1 MLYLLRNSPPSMK
14 AKIRHSLLLL
24 FVPACLATATTQ
36 ILKSPDGRIAVT
48 VDLTHKIYYSVNF
61 QAVSLLRPSP
71 VSLELADGTVLG
83 AQPVLVSAKPREQRG
98 EFTLPWGQRTH
109 IKDECNE
116 LELNFEGGYTVV
128 FRAYN
133 DGVAYR
139 FRTTRPG
146 EMIVRAE
153 ELQWNLTAGGQ
164 VWGTDYNTMA
174 GSFEALYGKKAWA
187 DWKEGTYAY
196 SPILIEHPAGPRM
209 LLCDADLSDYP
220 GLYLQKRGETNR
232 YEIRGL
238 FPKYPKATQP
248 GGWCHF
254 NSVVTAT
261 EDYIAKTKGTRDF
274 PWRVTVIAA
283 SDRELLDSELVTKL
297 ARPAQVADTRW
308 LQPGKAAWE
317 WWNDWNLAGVNFKT
331 GINNETYRHYID
343 FAAENKVPY
352 LVVDEGWSDAYD
364 MALPNP
370 DLEIKAVVDY
380 ARSKGVK
387 IILWCTWRTLTEQ
400 WDFAFARF
408 TELGIAGIKV
418 DFFDRDDQVAV
429 ASMEAIAKEA
439 AARHLVVD
447 YHGARPLPG
456 FARTWPNAF
465 NFEGVRGNEYNKFSK
480 EPPHPAYNATLP
492 FTRGLVATMDFT
504 PGAMRNVLASD
515 YVQSNS
521 MPSTIGTRCHQLA
534 MFVVY
539 SAPLQ
544 MLCDSPSAY
553 RQAPDYLQFLSAIPV
568 TWDESRALESRVG
581 QAAVIARRSGT
592 TWYVG
597 ALGGAEARQLSLDL
611 SFLGAGSH
619 RATLVSD
626 GVNADKLPTEYRFQS
641 LAIDPGKPL
650 EVSLAPG
657 GGAVLK
663 IETSR

>member
-1 MLYLLRNSPPSMK
+1 MK
-14 AKIRHSLLLL
+14 ATILSTLL
-24 FVPACLATATTQ
+24 FLLVPAGLATAVTHN
-36 ILKSPDGRIAVT
+36 LKSPDDRIEVT
-48 VDLTHKIYYSVNF
+48 IDLSLKVYYSVSY
-61 QAVSLLRPSP
+61 QAVPLLRPSP
-71 VSLELADGTVLG
+71 LSLELTDGTVLG
-83 AQPVLVSAKPREQRG
+83 AKPVLVSAKPREQRG
-98 EFTLPWGQRTH
+98 EFTQPWGQRTH
-109 IKDECNE
+109 IKDDCNE
-116 LELNFEGGYTVV
+116 LELHFEGGYAVI

-139 FRTTRPG
+139 FRTSRPG
-146 EMIVRAE
+146 DLVVRAE
-153 ELQWNLTAGGQ
+153 ELQWNLAAPGQ

-174 GSFEALYGKKAWA
+174 GSFEALYAKRAWA

-232 YEIRGL
+232 CEVRGL
-238 FPKYPKATQP
+238 FAKVPKATQP

-261 EDYIAKTKGTRDF
+261 EDYIAKTKGPRDF

-297 ARPAQVADTRW
+297 ARPAQVADTTW
-308 LQPGKAAWE
+308 LQPGKASWE
-317 WWNDWNLAGVNFKT
+317 WWNDWNLEGENFTT
-331 GINNETYRHYID
+331 GINDATYRRYID

-370 DLEIKAVVDY
+370 NLDIKAVCDY

-400 WDFAFARF
+400 WNVAFARF
-408 TELGIAGIKV
+408 SELGIAGIKV
-418 DFFDRDDQVAV
+418 DFFDRDDQLAV
-429 ASMEAIAKEA
+429 ASMEAIAQEA

-447 YHGARPLPG
+447 FHGARPLPG
-456 FARTWPNAF
+456 FARTWPNVF

-492 FTRGLVATMDFT
+492 FTRGLMSPMDFT
-504 PGAMRNVLASD
+504 PGGMRNVLPGD
-515 YVQSNS
+515 YLQSNAS
-521 MPSTIGTRCHQLA
+521 PAVIGTRCHQLA
-534 MFVVY
+534 MYVVY

-544 MLCDSPSAY
+544 MMCDSPSAY
-553 RQAPDYLQFLSAIPV
+553 RKAPDFLKFLSAIPA
-568 TWDESRALESRVG
+568 TWEESRALESRVG
-581 QAAVIARRSGT
+581 QEAVIARRSGT

-611 SFLGAGSH
+611 SFLPAGRY
-619 RATLVSD
+619 RATLAAD
-626 GVNADKLPTEYRFQS
+626 GVNADRLPTDYRIHDIEIEATQRF
-641 LAIDPGKPL
+641 PL
-650 EVSLAPG
+650 HLAPG

-663 IETSR
+663 IETAR

>member
-1 MLYLLRNSPPSMK
+1 MISSLLRF
-14 AKIRHSLLLL
+14 IVLLITFTLII
-24 FVPACLATATTQ
+24 PAPAAG
-36 ILKSPDGRIAVT
+36 LKSPDGRIEVK
-48 VDLTHKIYYSVNF
+48 VELTSKIYYSVNF
-61 QAVSLLRPSP
+61 GAIALLKPSP
-71 VSLELADGTVLG
+71 LALELGDGTILG
-83 AQPVLVSAKPREQRG
+83 ARPVLKNTRQREQHG
-98 EFTLPWGQRTH
+98 EIKLPWG
-109 IKDECNE
+109 KNKVLADVYNE
-116 LELNFEGGYTVV
+116 LELTFAGDFSVV

-146 EMIVRAE
+146 DMIVRAE
-153 ELQWNLTAGGQ
+153 ELQWNLAAGGQ

-174 GSFEALYGKKAWA
+174 GSFEALYTKTRFA
-187 DWKEGTYAY
+187 DWKAGNYAY
-196 SPILIEHPAGPRM
+196 SPILIEHPEGPRI

-220 GLYLQKRGETNR
+220 GLYLQKRAETNR

-238 FPKYPKATQP
+238 FPKYPKAAQP

-274 PWRVTVIAA
+274 PWRVTIIAA

-297 ARPAQVADTRW
+297 ARPAQVPDTSW
-308 LQPGKAAWE
+308 LQPGKASWE
-317 WWNDWNLAGVNFKT
+317 WWNDWNLAGVSFKT

-343 FAAENKVPY
+343 FAAENKVAY

-364 MALPNP
+364 TALPNP
-370 DLEIKAVVDY
+370 DLDIKGVVDY
-380 ARSKGVK
+380 ARGKGVK
-387 IILWCTWRTLTEQ
+387 IILWCTWRTLVDQ
-400 WDFAFARF
+400 WDTAFAQF
-408 TELGIAGIKV
+408 SALGIAGIKV
-418 DFFDRDDQVAV
+418 DFFDRDDQVAI
-429 ASMEAIAKEA
+429 ASMEAIAREA

-504 PGAMRNVLASD
+504 PGAMRNVLAAD
-515 YVQSNS
+515 FVQSNS
-521 MPSTIGTRCHQLA
+521 SPMTIGTRCQQLA
-534 MFVVY
+534 MFVIY
-539 SAPLQ
+539 DAPLQ

-553 RQAPDYLQFLSAIPV
+553 RQAPDYLNFLCGIPV
-568 TWDESRALESRVG
+568 TWDESHALESRVG
-581 QAAVIARRSGT
+581 EHVVIARRSGT

-597 ALGGAEARQLSLDL
+597 VLGGAGARKLSLDL
-611 SFLGAGSH
+611 SFLGAGTH

-626 GVNADKLPTEYRFQS
+626 GVNADKLPTDYRFQA
-641 LAIDPGKPL
+641 LNLEAGKPL

-663 IETSR
+663 IEGASAQP